1 MIYIIFNMDFNK
13 YFKMYEKN
21 KSNYQF
27 NISIF
32 FQLTPIITNIL
43 IDYFNNKSIDYKY
56 YFTLGINLV
65 IPPLITEYLKY
76 STIKS
81 DYFLNLD
88 IPELTIEETLIYRKF
103 KDNLIFLINE
113 GIIKIKKD
121 YTNNNYN
128 TNHYSYYTNANNLPK
143 FNKYLTIGIYYN
155 EIQIN
160 NKIIEFILI
169 VEGNNIFKI
178 YCKNS
183 SDLKKVADYITNYSS
198 FKNSFIEL
206 KKHMDEIKIIKINNN
221 ITNFKNII
229 ISKNH
234 LEQINLKLEQ
244 FLCEKYNKKLEFLGL
259 KNNLHILLTGKP
271 GTGKTT
277 LSQSIANKLSRN
289 ILFVDKNN
297 PKDFFDNL
305 NIIDKENLV
314 IVFDDI
320 DFWDL
325 MNKHVKNFEGND
337 VNNIYLMKLM
347 ELLNGNILNNS
358 VIIFTSNSTNFN
370 DALFRDG
377 RIHLKLEINGFDDL
391 SYYDKFFNIIY
402 DDKTNQWRDEF
413 SEFEL
418 STLLKK
424 ELTLANLSEIAKN
437 NIENK
442 KNFINNLKK
451 NYLKLKK

>member
-1 MIYIIFNMDFNK
+1 MD
-13 YFKMYEKN
+13 Y
-21 KSNYQF
+21 
-27 NISIF
+27 
-32 FQLTPIITNIL
+32 
-43 IDYFNNKSIDYKY
+43 
-56 YFTLGINLV
+56 
-65 IPPLITEYLKY
+65 
-76 STIKS
+76 
-81 DYFLNLD
+81 
-88 IPELTIEETLIYRKF
+88 
-103 KDNLIFLINE
+103 
-113 GIIKIKKD
+113 
-121 YTNNNYN
+121 
-128 TNHYSYYTNANNLPK
+128 
-143 FNKYLTIGIYYN
+143 
-155 EIQIN
+155 
-160 NKIIEFILI
+160 
-169 VEGNNIFKI
+169 
-178 YCKNS
+178 S
-183 SDLKKVADYITNYSS
+183 SDES
-198 FKNSFIEL
+198 FFIEL
-206 KKHMDEIKIIKINNN
+206 KETKDKNFQIVKNNNN

-244 FLCEKYNKKLEFLGL
+244 FLCEKYNKKLKFLGL
-259 KNNLHILLTGKP
+259 KNNLHILLTGIP
-271 GTGKTT
+271 GSGKTT
-277 LSQSIANKLSRN
+277 LSQSIANKLSRD

-305 NIIDKENLV
+305 NIINNQNLV

-325 MNKHVKNFEGND
+325 EDKIIKNKEGIKS
-337 VNNIYLMKLM
+337 NNIYLMKLM

-442 KNFINNLKK
+442 KNFINNLK
-451 NYLKLKK
+451 NLYI